1 MKERVVAF
9 IDIGT
14 NSVRILVVRLNPGS
28 FTVLARQKEV
38 VRLGE
43 GEFTRGGHLKHEA
56 IDRTV
61 LVCHHFVEL
70 ARSLKAEQIIAIATS
85 ATRDAV
91 NRTALLKRLKE
102 EAGIEVSV
110 ISGKEE
116 ARLTYLG
123 VSSGIHLGE
132 KQAVFIDI
140 GGGSTEIVV
149 GTQTEFSFIESTQL
163 GALRISSLF
172 PPADKDGR
180 IHKKTYAAMRAYIDE
195 TLIGTVQALR
205 SFRLDCAVGSSGTIE
220 NCTEIAFRLFHP
232 KESQERKK
240 ILGRND
246 LRKLI
251 ALMCPMTTEERRKI
265 PGMNPDRADII
276 VGGAAILESLMDMLG
291 LDEIHASE
299 RGLRDGLLI
308 DFLKREEDSF
318 PIHDM
323 SVRRMSVLRLA
334 RLFRVDETHA
344 KTTAH
349 LALALFD
356 SGKKTGL
363 HHLDDRRREILEYA
377 ALLHDV
383 GSYLSFNNHELHSWY
398 IIRNGD
404 LLGFSEQEIAMM
416 AYIARYHRKYLSP
429 NQART
434 IRDLDAAITHD
445 VRVLAHL
452 LCRANSLDK
461 SHSGVIQDARIVRL
475 TQRIAYLELHAANG
489 CQLELWGL
497 DLHTNDFKRT
507 FHRALDVKVHYSS
520 SDSL

>member
-1 MKERVVAF
+1 
-9 IDIGT
+9 
-14 NSVRILVVRLNPGS
+14 
-28 FTVLARQKEV
+28 
-38 VRLGE
+38 
-43 GEFTRGGHLKHEA
+43 
-56 IDRTV
+56 
-61 LVCHHFVEL
+61 
-70 ARSLKAEQIIAIATS
+70 
-85 ATRDAV
+85 
-91 NRTALLKRLKE
+91 
-102 EAGIEVSV
+102 
-110 ISGKEE
+110 
-116 ARLTYLG
+116 
-123 VSSGIHLGE
+123 
-132 KQAVFIDI
+132 
-140 GGGSTEIVV
+140 
-149 GTQTEFSFIESTQL
+149 
-163 GALRISSLF
+163 
-172 PPADKDGR
+172 
-180 IHKKTYAAMRAYIDE
+180 
-195 TLIGTVQALR
+195 
-205 SFRLDCAVGSSGTIE
+205 
-220 NCTEIAFRLFHP
+220 
-232 KESQERKK
+232 
-240 ILGRND
+240 
-246 LRKLI
+246 
-251 ALMCPMTTEERRKI
+251 
-265 PGMNPDRADII
+265 MNPDRADII

-445 VRVLAHL
+445 VRILAHL
-452 LCRANSLDK
+452 LCLANSLDR

>member
-28 FTVLARQKEV
+28 FTVLSRQKEV

-43 GEFTRGGHLKHEA
+43 GEFTKGGHLKQEA
-56 IDRTV
+56 IDRAV
-61 LVCHHFVEL
+61 LVCRHFADL
-70 ARSLKAEQIIAIATS
+70 ARSLRAEQIIAIATS
-85 ATRDAV
+85 ATRDAG
-91 NRTALLKRLKE
+91 NRTTLLKRLKE

-123 VSSGIHLGE
+123 VSSGFHLGE

-149 GTQTEFSFIESTQL
+149 GTHTEFSFIESKQL

-180 IHKKTYAAMRAYIDE
+180 INKRIYTAMRAYIDD

-205 SFRLDCAVGSSGTIE
+205 SFRFDCAIGSSGTIE
-220 NCTEIAFRLFHP
+220 NCAEIAFRLFHP
-232 KESQERKK
+232 KESQERKN

-251 ALMCPMTTEERRKI
+251 ALMCPRTIDERRKI

-276 VGGAAILESLMDMLG
+276 VGGAAILESLMESLG
-291 LDEIHASE
+291 IDEIHASE
-299 RGLRDGLLI
+299 RGLRDGQLI
-308 DFLKREEDSF
+308 DFLKREENSF
-318 PIHDM
+318 PIHEM
-323 SVRRMSVLRLA
+323 SVRMMSVLRLA
-334 RLFRVDETHA
+334 RLFRVDEAHA
-344 KTTAH
+344 NVTAK

-363 HHLDDRRREILEYA
+363 HSLDDRRREILEYA

-383 GSYLSFNNHELHSWY
+383 GSYLSFDNHELHSWY

-434 IRDLDAAITHD
+434 IRDLDAATTRD
-445 VRVLAHL
+445 VRILAHL
-452 LCRANSLDK
+452 LCLANSLDR
-461 SHSGVIQDARIVRL
+461 SHSGVIRDARIVRL
-475 TQRIAYLELHAANG
+475 TPRKASLELHATHG

-497 DLHTNDFKRT
+497 DLHKNDFQRT
-507 FHRALDVKVHYSS
+507 FHRKLEVTVGYTGN
-520 SDSL
+520 DS